1 MAEFR
6 KKLNGLYNGT
16 SKKSVR
22 FRFGLIAF
30 DTVTISFFI
39 VTSMVELSVWIITI
53 DFMGLRGIVWVD
65 IGISG

>member
-39 VTSMVELSVWIITI
+39 VTSMVELSVWI
-53 DFMGLRGIVWVD
+53 LCPCHLYLVKRNRGETR
-65 IGISG
+65 